1 MAEDDKLY
9 QVTFKLTG
17 LPQGGNVSIT
27 LDRGE
32 EHEFTLGYPDSD
44 AGNGVTV
51 AGGAAFSEVAFGPK
65 EITLVG
71 PAGGGGGGGATP
83 MVIIGTWI
91 RVAQGHRIGGQV
103 RLPSGTTLKIEAP
116 RGESGTLSS
125 SGEWTAKVA

>member
-1 MAEDDKLY
+1 MDEDEKLY

-32 EHEFTLGYPDSD
+32 EHAFTLGYPDSD

-51 AGGAAFSEVAFGPK
+51 VGGAAFSEVAFGPK

-71 PAGGGGGGGATP
+71 PAAGGGGGGAAP
-83 MVIIGTWI
+83 MVTIGTWI
-91 RVAQGHRIGGQV
+91 RAEGRRIGGQA

-125 SGEWTAKVA
+125 SGEWTAKIA